1 MNKENKNIV
10 VKQEVIPEFSSGSST
25 HAVTHEMTK
34 RQALKTLKQFQGL
47 SNFISRGFTLI
58 ELLVVV
64 LIIGI
69 LAAIALPQYQLA
81 VMKAKLTRFLPLA
94 NAIYKK
100 EHLYFLENGEFTSSF
115 ADLEVDLPISSNC
128 KLTTNNYKQTYT
140 CPDYVMILNKT
151 GASIEIGLPNL
162 RYRYQFDDYQGSSY
176 FFLKNHLY
184 CFAKGITPIRV
195 CSSLGGTDIGMPSD
209 EHWDKR
215 FLLP

>member
-1 MNKENKNIV
+1 MQKENTEIKIKGHSKLDLESHHGLLRNNEILNQV
-10 VKQEVIPEFSSGSST
+10 QDDGRVF
-25 HAVTHEMTK
+25 
-34 RQALKTLKQFQGL
+34 RDDQG
-47 SNFISRGFTLI
+47 RGAFTLI

-115 ADLEVDLPISSNC
+115 ADLGVDLPISSNC
-128 KLTTNNYKQTYT
+128 ELTTNNYKQTYT
-140 CPDYVMILNKT
+140 CPDSVMILNKT

-176 FFLKNHLY
+176 LFLKNHLY
-184 CFAKGITPIRV
+184 CFAKGITPLRV
-195 CSSLGGTDIGMPSD
+195 CSSLGGTDTGMPSD
-209 EHWDKR
+209 AYWDKR